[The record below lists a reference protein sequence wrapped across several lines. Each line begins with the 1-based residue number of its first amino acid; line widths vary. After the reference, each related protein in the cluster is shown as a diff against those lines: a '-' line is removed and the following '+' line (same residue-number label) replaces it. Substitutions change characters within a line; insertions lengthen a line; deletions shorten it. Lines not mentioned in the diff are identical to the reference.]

1 MAEAHTNHPAEKK
14 LPSEQEDR
22 AFWLEIRRVLLDLV
36 EVVERRIEIRPTTS
50 EMRKEYRNLK
60 VG

>member
-14 LPSEQEDR
+14 LPGKQEDR

-50 EMRKEYRNLK
+50 EMRKEYRNFK
-60 VG
+60 AG